1 MLICKVKGNVV
12 ATRKDERLT
21 SWKILIVQ
29 PVGLKGEPQGEPFM
43 SVDAAQAGVG
53 DLALV
58 ARHGAA
64 ARAAMTAMRRS
75 DEYAPANAVIIGIID
90 DVQDYRESFA
100 SSSAAGP
107 AGSAESVN
115 RGRGRP
121 KGSKNNMSS
130 GKGKRS

>member
-1 MLICKVKGNVV
+1 MLICRVKGNVV
-12 ATRKDERLT
+12 ATQKDPRLD

-43 SVDAAQAGVG
+43 SIDAAQAGVG

-64 ARAAMTAMRRS
+64 ARAAMMAIRKS

-90 DVQDYRESFA
+90 EVTDFRP
-100 SSSAAGP
+100 SSPEAGP
-107 AGSAESVN
+107 E
-115 RGRGRP
+115 RRGRP
-121 KGSKNNMSS
+121 KGTK
-130 GKGKRS
+130 KA

>member
-21 SWKILIVQ
+21 SWKIMIVQ
-29 PVGLKGEPQGEPFM
+29 PVGMKGESQGEPFM

-64 ARAAMTAMRRS
+64 ARAAMMALRKS

-90 DVQDYRESFA
+90 DIQDYRETQ
-100 SSSAAGP
+100 AGP
-107 AGSAESVN
+107 AVSTATGT
-115 RGRGRP
+115 RKRGRP
-121 KGSKNNMSS
+121 KGSK
-130 GKGKRS
+130 K

>member
-12 ATRKDERLT
+12 ATRKDSRLD

-29 PVGLKGEPQGEPFM
+29 PVGVDGAPQGEPFM

-64 ARAAMTAMRRS
+64 ARAAMTAIRKS
-75 DEYAPANAVIIGIID
+75 DEYAPANAIILGIID
-90 DVQDYRESFA
+90 EVTDFRRTDS
-100 SSSAAGP
+100 GP
-107 AGSAESVN
+107 EKSDDSGSAP
-115 RGRGRP
+115 RRRRKPG
-121 KGSKNNMSS
+121 
-130 GKGKRS
+130 GK